1 MDIVVGK
8 TYERRRVYSNG
19 LRRKVKVL
27 FVGKQVVLYTS
38 DCGEGACQINSFLTG
53 YQEIPPW
60 KPEIGKQAYF
70 RGSQYVRGYGRVV
83 AIDGNDVWF
92 RYNSSGNSGGVVVPL
107 ASLHE
112 NKE

>member
-8 TYERRRVYSNG
+8 TYERRKVNSNG

-53 YQEIPPW
+53 YQEVPPW
-60 KPEIGKQAYF
+60 KPKVGKEAYF
-70 RGSQYVRGYGRVV
+70 KGSTYIDCWGMVI
-83 AIDGNDVWF
+83 AIEGNHAWF
-92 RYNSSGNSGGVVVPL
+92 KPISSGAFGGIVVL
-107 ASLHE
+107 LTDLHE
-112 NKE
+112 KND